1 VNKGFLFMQ
10 AKWRE
15 CVLQKLAQADTGT
28 PKHVSLYAG
37 LVHAIESG
45 RLKPGQKLPTE
56 TELADALPLSV
67 GTIQRAMGSL
77 VGDGLVLR
85 RRGAGSFVAHPQ
97 KLLEHPLHCRF
108 VGPQGFLPVYSELI
122 GRKLIAARGPW
133 SAPLQQSGKRILR
146 IDRKLSINREFN
158 VLSRIYVDALR
169 FPLLMSCA
177 PSDLASHNIKLL
189 LAKHY
194 RIGIS
199 HIEQSLHLLPFP
211 APVRRALD
219 LRADGAGVR
228 LDLLAIEPSGKAALF
243 QELYVPSNPYRLV
256 VSEKFDTSDW
266 QTAEPPTRAAR
277 VTSKP

>member
-1 VNKGFLFMQ
+1 MQ

-15 CVLQKLAQADTGT
+15 CVLQKLAEADAGT
-28 PKHVSLYAG
+28 PKHVGLYAG
-37 LVHAIESG
+37 LVQAIESG
-45 RLKPGQKLPTE
+45 LLKPGQKLPTE

-85 RRGAGSFVAHPQ
+85 RRGAGSFVAQPQ

-108 VGPQGFLPVYSELI
+108 VGSQGFLPVYSQLV
-122 GRKLIAARGPW
+122 GRQLIAARGPW
-133 SAPLQQSGKRILR
+133 SAPLKQSGKSILR

-158 VLSRIYVDALR
+158 VLSRIYVDVLR

-177 PSDLASHNIKLL
+177 PSDLASNNIKLL
-189 LAKHY
+189 LAKQY

-199 HIEQSLHLLPFP
+199 HIEQSLHLLAFP
-211 APVRRALD
+211 APVRRVLD
-219 LRADGAGVR
+219 LEAEGSGVR
-228 LDLLAIEPSGKAALF
+228 LDLLAIEPNGKAALF

>member
-1 VNKGFLFMQ
+1 MQ

-15 CVLQKLAQADTGT
+15 CVLQKLAEADAGT
-28 PKHVSLYAG
+28 PKHVGLYAG
-37 LVHAIESG
+37 LVQAIELG
-45 RLKPGQKLPTE
+45 LLKPGQKLPTE

-85 RRGAGSFVAHPQ
+85 RRGAGSFVAQHQ

-108 VGPQGFLPVYSELI
+108 VGSQGFLPVYSQLV
-122 GRKLIAARGPW
+122 GRQLIAARGPW
-133 SAPLQQSGKRILR
+133 SAPLQQSGKSILR

-158 VLSRIYVDALR
+158 VLSRIYVDVLR

-177 PSDLASHNIKLL
+177 PSDLASNNIKLL
-189 LAKHY
+189 LAKQY

-199 HIEQSLHLLPFP
+199 HIEQSLHLLPFS
-211 APVRRALD
+211 ATVRRVLD
-219 LRADGAGVR
+219 LEAEGAGVR

-243 QELYVPSNPYRLV
+243 QELYVPSNPSRLV

>member
-1 VNKGFLFMQ
+1 MQ

-15 CVLQKLAQADTGT
+15 CVLQKLAEADAGT
-28 PKHVSLYAG
+28 PKHVGLYAG
-37 LVHAIESG
+37 LVQAIESG

-85 RRGAGSFVAHPQ
+85 RRGAGSFVAQPQ

-108 VGPQGFLPVYSELI
+108 VGSQGFLPVYSQLV
-122 GRKLIAARGPW
+122 GRQLIATRGPW
-133 SAPLQQSGKRILR
+133 SAPLQQSGKSILR

-158 VLSRIYVDALR
+158 VLSRIYVDVLR

-177 PSDLASHNIKLL
+177 PSDLASNNIKLL
-189 LAKHY
+189 LAKQY

-199 HIEQSLHLLPFP
+199 HIEQSLHLLAFP
-211 APVRRALD
+211 APVRRVLEAE
-219 LRADGAGVR
+219 GAGVR